1 MMMPSLRKVRIFWCD
16 PDATDSSDD
25 EDDRNTKKEKKMV
38 REVLVPMMSSEAVK
52 NSKATKTLLPCGT
65 NKGPAEKKETSSR
78 FRGVRQRRWGKW
90 AAEIRD
96 PIRKKRKWIG
106 SYDTEE
112 AAAAAYEAQASQF
125 RAEILAMKAQIMPVP
140 QPAPAALSSP
150 PSSAS
155 CVSPSVSCEQI
166 AHEEAQTRIFTDAI
180 DSEILLDFSGTTTR
194 ANKDI
199 SMDVLLEGRRIDDEQ
214 LPAISD
220 LPHDDF
226 ASSEDAFLIS
236 DFVGVTHKHVD
247 DDYIG
252 LADIS
257 HLPLPI
263 KDPDFDLDA
272 ELDWSGFDFAAIEH
286 ELEVL

>member
-25 EDDRNTKKEKKMV
+25 EDDQNIKKEKKMV
-38 REVLVPMMSSEAVK
+38 REVLVPMMNSEAVK
-52 NSKATKTLLPCGT
+52 NSKPTKPLLSCGT
-65 NKGPAEKKETSSR
+65 KKETSSR

-125 RAEILAMKAQIMPVP
+125 RAEILAMKAQIMP
-140 QPAPAALSSP
+140 APVALSS

-166 AHEEAQTRIFTDAI
+166 AHEEAQTRISTDDI
-180 DSEILLDFSGTTTR
+180 DSEILLDLSDTTTR
-194 ANKDI
+194 AKDA
-199 SMDVLLEGRRIDDEQ
+199 SLDVLLEGRIDEQ
-214 LPAISD
+214 LPISD
-220 LPHDDF
+220 LPHDDLTI
-226 ASSEDAFLIS
+226 SEDAFLIS

-263 KDPDFDLDA
+263 EDPDFDLDA
-272 ELDWSGFDFAAIEH
+272 ELDWSGFDFAAIQH